1 VVVLVLGDLVLG
13 ALRAR
18 LEKRWIGV
26 ASLDGEAH
34 IAPAISARESAV
46 THRYA
51 R

>member
-13 ALRAR
+13 ALRAGF
-18 LEKRWIGV
+18 EQRWIGV

-34 IAPAISARESAV
+34 VAPAVPAREASVA
-46 THRYA
+46 HGYA

>member
-13 ALRAR
+13 PFRAR
-18 LEKRWIGV
+18 LEQRWIGV
-26 ASLDGEAH
+26 APLDGEAH
-34 IAPAISARESAV
+34 IATTVSTREATV